1 MLPSLYLITDRH
13 QTGGRPLIEVVE
25 EALKG
30 GARLVQ
36 LREKDLSGRELYKLA
51 LQMRELTNR
60 YDAKLLINERADIA
74 AAAGADGVHLPEDSF
89 SVSEVRRLTGPDGIV
104 GVSTHSMEAA
114 RKAEEGGAD
123 FITFSPIYETPSKMQ
138 YGEPQGLGRLEEVCN
153 NINIPVYALGG
164 VKGDKVTEI
173 IEAGACGVAVI
184 SAVLNAEDIKGE
196 TERIMSMTPSPFW
209 GEGRGEGDET

>member
-36 LREKDLSGRELYKLA
+36 LREKDLSGRELHKLA

-89 SVSEVRRLTGPDGIV
+89 SLSDVRRLIGPDAIV

-114 RKAEEGGAD
+114 KKAEEEGAD

-138 YGEPQGLGRLEEVCN
+138 YGAPQGLDKLEEVCRN
-153 NINIPVYALGG
+153 THIPIYALGG
-164 VKGDKVTEI
+164 IKKNNIAEVI
-173 IEAGACGVAVI
+173 QAGVNGVAMI
-184 SAVLNAEDIKGE
+184 SAVLNAEDVKGE
-196 TERIMSMTPSPFW
+196 TEKIMSIAPLSIL
-209 GEGRGEGDET
+209 G